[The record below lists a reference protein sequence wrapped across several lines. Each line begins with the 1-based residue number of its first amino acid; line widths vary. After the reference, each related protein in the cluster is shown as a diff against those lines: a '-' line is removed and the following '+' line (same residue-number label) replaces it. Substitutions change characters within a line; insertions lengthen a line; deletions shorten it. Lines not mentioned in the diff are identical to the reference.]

1 MAKNGVY
8 KGGGKM
14 GENVSVRMHKPYK
27 PRRDRQII
35 RRTEIMQKRNAGW
48 TYQEIGNHYG
58 ITKQRAYQIV
68 HTEWE
73 DANGTQGTE

>member
-1 MAKNGVY
+1 MDKNGVFEGAINLEQ
-8 KGGGKM
+8 KAA
-14 GENVSVRMHKPYK
+14 VRAHKPYKPYK

-73 DANGTQGTE
+73 DKDGA